1 MFSNLENA
9 IIFTAAV
16 WGAVEVIKHFFPSYW
31 GRIEAAKSTTVSDLE
46 DRLDDLEA
54 KLNGEV
60 K

>member
-31 GRIEAAKSTTVSDLE
+31 GRIEAAKSTAVHELE
-46 DRLDDLEA
+46 DRLDAVETKLEA
-54 KLNGEV
+54 K
-60 K
+60 

>member
-16 WGAVEVIKHFFPSYW
+16 WGVVEVIKHFFPSYW
-31 GRIEAAKSTTVSDLE
+31 GRIESAKYVAVSDLK
-46 DRLDDLEA
+46 DRLAALES
-54 KLNGEV
+54 KLEV